1 MYGPV
6 EYIYKDG
13 RIGARRIQCQLPT
26 GMIKKVIQQG
36 RASLVASRRG
46 QPLFDARSV
55 LLVREHGKMARTP
68 PCLSHPER
76 WAICFQ
82 HSHLLSVPIQLFSQ
96 PKRNIFRFLPM
107 LEKTYLVTLPGS
119 PSTTPKY
126 RNQAELMGFFSF
138 RYLPGR
144 V

>member
-13 RIGARRIQCQLPT
+13 RIGSRRIQCQLPT

-55 LLVREHGKMARTP
+55 LLVREHGKMAT
-68 PCLSHPER
+68 CLREAGTAKAGNAASP
-76 WAICFQ
+76 
-82 HSHLLSVPIQLFSQ
+82 VPS
-96 PKRNIFRFLPM
+96 
-107 LEKTYLVTLPGS
+107 
-119 PSTTPKY
+119 
-126 RNQAELMGFFSF
+126 
-138 RYLPGR
+138 
-144 V
+144 